1 MCLHNAGAVSP
12 RSNVATGSSR
22 HLTPHCTSSEVAL
35 WGSDLHVAGR
45 QSTTADGRP
54 IWTMFRLIIT
64 VGRNEIE
71 LPAWLVG
78 SIRSSCY
85 VTDSIT
91 HQELY
96 GNARCLACEQ
106 AGSSGAGVRLATHK
120 AKQRTKVGRYIVTFI
135 PAFSRFTAGF
145 SSSRPTRPLPTS
157 SNLFR
162 VRYRVDLPVEQG
174 VAENWLTSVSAAGFP
189 VRPNYSRPD
198 LKPLLSGHESLRRE
212 AWPAPF
218 QAPVASTRA

>member
-1 MCLHNAGAVSP
+1 
-12 RSNVATGSSR
+12 
-22 HLTPHCTSSEVAL
+22 
-35 WGSDLHVAGR
+35 
-45 QSTTADGRP
+45 
-54 IWTMFRLIIT
+54 
-64 VGRNEIE
+64 
-71 LPAWLVG
+71 VG
-78 SIRSSCY
+78 SIRTSCY
-85 VTDSIT
+85 VSDSII
-91 HQELY
+91 HQQLY

-106 AGSSGAGVRLATHK
+106 AGSSGARVRLATHK
-120 AKQRTKVGRYIVTFI
+120 AKQRTKAGRYIVTFI

-218 QAPVASTRA
+218 QGARREYSRVTVLTVLHSRPCHVKARSRYFQCIVSTS